1 MFTYTD
7 PAADDNLLSSVGA
20 EGLGAFARDALRLS
34 RQAEARAL
42 LMAYHIGESAYNER
56 LFGADG
62 RHRMIFGQTARNTAV
77 GEISLALRINK
88 TKAGEW
94 YSLGASLQEYPKIR
108 MAYLAGEFSTHR
120 MSVMVHAADIA
131 PKGDLRDQLPD
142 TDTDTTDAD
151 DPADEPSDPTLDD
164 LLDNDDEADD
174 TDPDAEVQPEPQPD
188 QDGPV
193 SFEDLA
199 LELGNRASTDTALR
213 DDLADAVI
221 SLDPDGAAESRDAIA
236 EAFENITFSNEAGGH
251 MNLDACMP
259 AEHGVHLRDRITKLV
274 AARVCKNDPRTLG
287 RQRILAFGEIVGI
300 PGATLT
306 CECGEDTCTAGQT
319 RTKLGKRTAAST
331 GGHASS
337 QSSPETAETTDTTD
351 RETDPSNDGD
361 ENGRSPSSASI
372 TAPTDAD
379 DPTDTEPAA
388 SAENHDTADTT
399 DGSDNHDVAE
409 TGSEPDIA
417 NVDNTDDDDTTETDA
432 DTAADTGNADDTD
445 EQTATNPTPADLPAP
460 PVWTLLH
467 DPTGIEPTRLQGYGA
482 IDPVHAADLAQRAK
496 IITVPTLA
504 TPKPASSLII
514 VGDRALAPPIDP
526 TGHGGFDIPP
536 PGALIYR
543 PPDRLRAEITY
554 LDRRCR
560 YPYCSRPS
568 HECELDHLVK
578 FNHADPLAGG
588 WSVPFNFA
596 PLCRPDHH
604 RKHDGG
610 WVPTMHTDRTITW
623 RNLRT
628 GETIITY
635 PR

>member
-7 PAADDNLLSSVGA
+7 PTADDTLLSSVGA

-42 LMAYHIGESAYNER
+42 LMAYRIGERAYNER

-62 RHRMIFGQTARNTAV
+62 RHRMIFGQTARNAAV

-131 PKGDLRDQLPD
+131 PKGDLSDQLPNPD
-142 TDTDTTDAD
+142 DTTDE
-151 DPADEPSDPTLDD
+151 PADEPTDPTLDD
-164 LLDNDDEADD
+164 LLDDEADD
-174 TDPDAEVQPEPQPD
+174 TDPDAEVQPEPQPEVD
-188 QDGPV
+188 EPV

-259 AEHGVHLRDRITKLV
+259 AEHGVHLRDRITRLV
-274 AARVCKNDPRTLG
+274 AARVCKSDPRTLG

-306 CECGEDTCTAGQT
+306 CECGEDTCTAGKT
-319 RTKLGKRTAAST
+319 RTKRGKRKTAPTT
-331 GGHASS
+331 GGNASN
-337 QSSPETAETTDTTD
+337 QPHPETAETTDSDD
-351 RETDPSNDGD
+351 RETDPSNNGD
-361 ENGRSPSSASI
+361 EEGRSASSASI
-372 TAPTDAD
+372 TAPTDAE
-379 DPTDTEPAA
+379 PADTEPAL
-388 SAENHDTADTT
+388 SADDHDTADTA
-399 DGSDNHDVAE
+399 DGSDNHEIAE
-409 TGSEPDIA
+409 TGSEPAADIA
-417 NVDNTDDDDTTETDA
+417 NVDSTDDGDTTKTGTD
-432 DTAADTGNADDTD
+432 TADDTD
-445 EQTATNPTPADLPAP
+445 NAEQTDTAPAPTDLPTPPA
-460 PVWTLLH
+460 WTLLH
-467 DPTGIEPTRLQGYGA
+467 DPTGTEPTRLQGYGA
-482 IDPVHAADLAQRAK
+482 IDPAHAERLAPQAK
-496 IITVPTLA
+496 IITVPTLT
-504 TPKPASSLII
+504 TPKPASRLII
-514 VGDRALAPPIDP
+514 VGERALAPPIDP

-588 WSVPFNFA
+588 WSVPYNFA

-623 RNLRT
+623 HNLRT

>member
-1 MFTYTD
+1 
-7 PAADDNLLSSVGA
+7 
-20 EGLGAFARDALRLS
+20 
-34 RQAEARAL
+34 
-42 LMAYHIGESAYNER
+42 
-56 LFGADG
+56 
-62 RHRMIFGQTARNTAV
+62 
-77 GEISLALRINK
+77 
-88 TKAGEW
+88 
-94 YSLGASLQEYPKIR
+94 
-108 MAYLAGEFSTHR
+108 
-120 MSVMVHAADIA
+120 
-131 PKGDLRDQLPD
+131 
-142 TDTDTTDAD
+142 
-151 DPADEPSDPTLDD
+151 
-164 LLDNDDEADD
+164 
-174 TDPDAEVQPEPQPD
+174 
-188 QDGPV
+188 
-193 SFEDLA
+193 
-199 LELGNRASTDTALR
+199 
-213 DDLADAVI
+213 
-221 SLDPDGAAESRDAIA
+221 
-236 EAFENITFSNEAGGH
+236 
-251 MNLDACMP
+251 
-259 AEHGVHLRDRITKLV
+259 VHLRDRITKLV

-306 CECGEDTCTAGQT
+306 CECGEDTCTAGQA
-319 RTKLGKRTAAST
+319 RTKRGKRTAAST

-351 RETDPSNDGD
+351 REIDPSNDGD

-372 TAPTDAD
+372 TAPTDT
-379 DPTDTEPAA
+379 DPADTEPAV
-388 SAENHDTADTT
+388 SAENHDTADTA

-409 TGSEPDIA
+409 TDSEPAADTA
-417 NVDNTDDDDTTETDA
+417 NLDSTDDDDTAETDA
-432 DTAADTGNADDTD
+432 DTDNADEANGTGRP
-445 EQTATNPTPADLPAP
+445 ATNPAPIDLPAP
-460 PVWTLLH
+460 PAWTPPAWTLLH

-482 IDPVHAADLAQRAK
+482 IDPAHAADLAQQAK

-504 TPKPASSLII
+504 TPKPASRLIVI
-514 VGDRALAPPIDP
+514 GDRALAPPIDP

-543 PPDRLRAEITY
+543 PPDRMRAEITY

-578 FNHADPLAGG
+578 FNHVDPLAGG
-588 WSVPFNFA
+588 WRVPYNFA

>member
-1 MFTYTD
+1 
-7 PAADDNLLSSVGA
+7 
-20 EGLGAFARDALRLS
+20 
-34 RQAEARAL
+34 
-42 LMAYHIGESAYNER
+42 
-56 LFGADG
+56 
-62 RHRMIFGQTARNTAV
+62 
-77 GEISLALRINK
+77 
-88 TKAGEW
+88 
-94 YSLGASLQEYPKIR
+94 
-108 MAYLAGEFSTHR
+108 
-120 MSVMVHAADIA
+120 
-131 PKGDLRDQLPD
+131 
-142 TDTDTTDAD
+142 
-151 DPADEPSDPTLDD
+151 
-164 LLDNDDEADD
+164 
-174 TDPDAEVQPEPQPD
+174 
-188 QDGPV
+188 
-193 SFEDLA
+193 
-199 LELGNRASTDTALR
+199 

-300 PGATLT
+300 PGASLA
-306 CECGEDTCTAGQT
+306 CECGEDTCTAGQVRT
-319 RTKLGKRTAAST
+319 RRGKRKTAAPT
-331 GGHASS
+331 AGGNVAS
-337 QSSPETAETTDTTD
+337 QTHPETADTTGH
-351 RETDPSNDGD
+351 ETDPSDGD
-361 ENGRSPSSASI
+361 DETGRSPSSASI
-372 TAPTDAD
+372 TAPTDT

-399 DGSDNHDVAE
+399 DGAHNHDVAE
-409 TGSEPDIA
+409 TDSEPDADIA
-417 NVDNTDDDDTTETDA
+417 NLDSTGDGDTAETDA
-432 DTAADTGNADDTD
+432 DTADDTGNADDADDST
-445 EQTATNPTPADLPAP
+445 EQTAPDPAPADLPTP
-460 PVWTLLH
+460 PAWTLLH

-482 IDPVHAADLAQRAK
+482 IDPAHAADLAQRAK
-496 IITVPTLA
+496 IITTPTLT
-504 TPKPASSLII
+504 TPKPASRLII

-543 PPDRLRAEITY
+543 PPDRMRAEITY